1 MPIKVGVAN
10 TNWVIY
16 MLVSNILAH
25 LKSNFNNL
33 QVFSLPNFS
42 HVTKFEFYLNR
53 PHIQSQTARNRRQRA
68 EYILVTSMP
77 SFIMVTIFFFW
88 SKDGGK
94 LTSQQDEV
102 GRLTRERLV
111 TLY

>member
-1 MPIKVGVAN
+1 
-10 TNWVIY
+10 

-42 HVTKFEFYLNR
+42 YVTKFEFYLNR
-53 PHIQSQTARNRRQRA
+53 PHIQSLVFKLQETGERA

-77 SFIMVTIFFFW
+77 SFIMVTTFFFW
-88 SKDGGK
+88 STDEGK
-94 LTSQQDEV
+94 LTSQQNEV
-102 GRLTRERLV
+102 ARLTRERLV